1 MPSAAQPTLAL
12 AQLPEMDSAER
23 NEAHEAACTP
33 CRGLY
38 QAQINGWRHFPGAPA
53 LPGPEPGLLGVGN
66 NWGKLGIIDRLS
78 PCLCLCIVRGVCVCV
93 CLGHFNQVFPTANT

>member
-38 QAQINGWRHFPGAPA
+38 QAQINGWRHSPGAPA
-53 LPGPEPGLLGVGN
+53 LPGPIPVFWEWGAKGGSWESLIGLVH
-66 NWGKLGIIDRLS
+66 
-78 PCLCLCIVRGVCVCV
+78 VCVCVFSVACV